1 MSTTTNPPRN
11 NAPPT
16 PAQDAPQGQPRMRPR
31 GRPFPTGNPGR
42 PKGAKHK
49 VTRAAEALLDGEAE
63 VLTRKAVELALKG
76 DGLALRLCLERIL
89 PPRKERPLE
98 IDLPPVDGA
107 AGILAASA
115 ALVAAA
121 AAGEVTPGEARELG
135 RLLEAHLRAVEL
147 HDLEARLAALE
158 AKEQRT

>member
-1 MSTTTNPPRN
+1 M
-11 NAPPT
+11 
-16 PAQDAPQGQPRMRPR
+16 
-31 GRPFPTGNPGR
+31 
-42 PKGAKHK
+42 
-49 VTRAAEALLDGEAE
+49 TRAAEALLDGEAE

-89 PPRKERPLE
+89 PPRKERPSDL
-98 IDLPPVDGA
+98 DLPPVDGA
-107 AGILAASA
+107 SGVLAASA

-121 AAGEVTPGEARELG
+121 AGGELTPGEARELG

-158 AKEQRT
+158 AKQP